1 MLLARRGLLATAL
14 WLSACTPDGSFS
26 FRSSDAPNRAAA
38 RNLVSF
44 PESAPLPACLGAQP
58 GRPVGRIENEEI
70 DEASGLIASR
80 LDPDLFWVHNDSG
93 DGPRLFAIDGSGEQL
108 AELSVVG
115 AEADDW
121 EDIAAGPVLEGSA
134 SSLFIGDI
142 GDNFKF
148 RSSVQI
154 YVLPEPEVDRAADSG
169 QLLASAHRLD
179 VSYSE
184 GPRDAE
190 TLLVDPLTGDLYIIE
205 KAHYSRPSARVGV
218 YRIPA
223 LEVLSESV
231 VAQRV
236 AEIPLGPVTAGNVLA
251 DGRGVALRNYQQAR
265 FFERDPVLPLFHA
278 FAQPGCELPLADTG
292 EQGEALGFSRDGKSY
307 FTVAE
312 GEARPIYRYAFS
324 PPTHTIQLVDACT
337 ACVSAGTCGRLT
349 CTHKTRHLTR
359 SPLDSTSRSHL

>member
-1 MLLARRGLLATAL
+1 
-14 WLSACTPDGSFS
+14 
-26 FRSSDAPNRAAA
+26 
-38 RNLVSF
+38 VSF
-44 PESAPLPACLGAQP
+44 AETAPLPACLGAQP
-58 GRPVGRIENEEI
+58 ERPVGRLENDEI
-70 DEASGLIASR
+70 DEASGLVASR
-80 LDPDLFWVHNDSG
+80 LDPDLFWIHNDSG
-93 DGPRLFAIDGSGEQL
+93 DGPRLFAISGSGEQL
-108 AELSVVG
+108 AELSVAG
-115 AEADDW
+115 AHAADW

-142 GDNFKF
+142 GDNFRF

-154 YVLPEPEVDRAADSG
+154 YVLAEPAVARRAEPG
-169 QLLASAHRLD
+169 ELQASAHRLD
-179 VSYSE
+179 VSYPE

-205 KAHYSRPSARVGV
+205 KAHYLRPSARVGV

-223 LEVLSESV
+223 LEVLSDSV

-236 AEIPLGPVTAGNVLA
+236 AEIPLGPVTAGDVLA

-278 FAQPGCELPLADTG
+278 FAQPGCELPLAQSE

-312 GEARPIYRYAFS
+312 GEDRPIYRYAFS
-324 PPTHTIQLVDACT
+324 PPTRTIQLVDACA
-337 ACVSAGTCGRLT
+337 ACTRAGSCGRLH
-349 CTHKTRHLTR
+349 CTHKARHRER
-359 SPLDSTSRSHL
+359 SPLASSASRL

>member
-1 MLLARRGLLATAL
+1 
-14 WLSACTPDGSFS
+14 
-26 FRSSDAPNRAAA
+26 
-38 RNLVSF
+38 VSF
-44 PESAPLPACLGAQP
+44 PESAPLPACLDAQP
-58 GRPVGRIENEEI
+58 ARAVGRLENDEI
-70 DEASGLIASR
+70 DEASGLVASR

-93 DGPRLFAIDGSGEQL
+93 DGPRLFAINRNGQQL
-108 AELSVVG
+108 AELSVTG

-121 EDIAAGPVLEGSA
+121 EGIAAGPVLEGSA

-142 GDNFKF
+142 GDNFRF

-154 YVLPEPEVDRAADSG
+154 YVLPEPDVDRWAEPG
-169 QLLASAHRLD
+169 ELLASAHRLE
-179 VSYSE
+179 VSYPE

-205 KAHYSRPSARVGV
+205 KAYYQRPSARVGV

-223 LEVLSESV
+223 LEVLADSV

-236 AEIPLGPVTAGNVLA
+236 AEIPLGPVTAGDVLA

-278 FAQPGCELPLADTG
+278 FAQPGCELPLADTE

-307 FTVAE
+307 YTVAE
-312 GEARPIYRYAFS
+312 GEERSIYRYTFS
-324 PPTHTIQLVDACT
+324 PPTRTIQLVDACA
-337 ACVSAGTCGRLT
+337 ACVRAGSCSRLK
-349 CTHKTRHLTR
+349 CTHETRQLER
-359 SPLDSTSRSHL
+359 SPLGPTSPSRL